1 MRCIDHAVPWTL
13 PQPPH
18 LLLGMLGL
26 CSSRS
31 CSLLSLAHRLGLR
44 RLLCLLRLLRL
55 LRTLGLLSRL
65 LRLLGLLRS
74 TLSPLLLRPCRLL
87 LALDLLLGCSS
98 RLEGLECIGWLG
110 RGAG

>member
-1 MRCIDHAVPWTL
+1 MRCIAHAVPLTL
-13 PQPPH
+13 PPTPH
-18 LLLGMLGL
+18 LLLGLLGL

-31 CSLLSLAHRLGLR
+31 CSLLSLARRLGLR
-44 RLLCLLRLLRL
+44 RLFCLLRL
-55 LRTLGLLSRL
+55 LRTLGLLGRL

-110 RGAG
+110 RGTG